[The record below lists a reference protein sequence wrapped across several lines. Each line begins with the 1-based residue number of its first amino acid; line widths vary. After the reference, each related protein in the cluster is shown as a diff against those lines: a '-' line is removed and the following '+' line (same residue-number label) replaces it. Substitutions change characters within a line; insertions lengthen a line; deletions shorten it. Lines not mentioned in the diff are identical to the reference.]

1 MTGRPYVLHGALGS
15 PYSMKMRALLR
26 YRRLPFIW
34 TQGLGAHALASRL
47 RVPVIPVLEYPGG
60 TLRNDSTDLIADL
73 DARHPERRVAP
84 DDAARAMLAILIEDF
99 ADEWLTKAM
108 YFYRWGAPASA
119 RRQSA
124 TWLCHDFLMSGGAAS
139 PLTQPAQFE
148 QRQVERLDR
157 VGCASVSVPCIERAA
172 REFLAVLERHAAA
185 SLFFFGS
192 RPSAAEF
199 ALYGQ
204 LSQLVLDEVP
214 LAMLRRDAP
223 FTYRWLW
230 HLEDLS
236 GIDGRWDEAQTPLAG
251 ALEPLLTLVGAT
263 HGKLL
268 LANEAAAARGADRVR
283 LQILGLPFEQP
294 TNRYL
299 LKCLNTLRTAY
310 RAMPTTARSSL
321 RPLLAATGC
330 LQALDQDLRE
340 PLSTRPTLAV
350 PSKPPR
356 VVKPKG
362 R

>member
-1 MTGRPYVLHGALGS
+1 MNDKPYVLHGALGS
-15 PYSMKMRALLR
+15 PYSMKMRALMR

-34 TQGLGAHALASRL
+34 VQGLGAHALASRL
-47 RVPVIPVLEYPGG
+47 RVPVIPVLEYPDG

-84 DDAARAMLAILIEDF
+84 ADPARAMLADLIEDF

-108 YFYRWGAPASA
+108 YLCRWGAPATA

-124 TWLCHDFLMSGGAAS
+124 TWLCQDFLLGGGATSMLA
-139 PLTQPAQFE
+139 QPALFE
-148 QRQVERLDR
+148 QRQVERMDR
-157 VGCASVSVPCIERAA
+157 VGCGSASVACIEQAA
-172 REFLAVLERHAAA
+172 RELLTVLERHASTA
-185 SLFFFGS
+185 LFFFGS

-204 LSQLVLDEVP
+204 LSQLALDEMS

-223 FTYRWLW
+223 LTYRWLW

-236 GIDGRWDEAQTPLAG
+236 GIDGQWEGAQAPLAG
-251 ALEPLLTLVGAT
+251 VLEPLLTLVGVT

-268 LANEAAAARGADRVR
+268 LANEAAAARGEDRVR

-299 LKCLNTLRTAY
+299 LKCLKALRATHRGLA
-310 RAMPTTARSSL
+310 ADARTSL
-321 RPLLAATGC
+321 RPLLASTGC
-330 LQALDQDLRE
+330 LSFLDQD
-340 PLSTRPTLAV
+340 PSDYTAATRC
-350 PSKPPR
+350 
-356 VVKPKG
+356 
-362 R
+362 